1 MGRKGSN
8 LTVDRRVV
16 LQSAGGLTLASTVLT
31 GPAVADSITA
41 PRPSHE
47 FRQSMKLAFDWK
59 FALGHASDMAK
70 DFGFGRDQRTYAK
83 TGGSESSPIAT
94 AALPGFDDSS
104 WSSVQIP
111 HDWAIDLPFDPG
123 PGGFGPDQDD
133 PHAAHGYRALGRDH
147 PENSVGWYR
156 RPLDIPADWSGRRL
170 SLEFDGAFRQVVVF
184 LNGIIVDEHAGG
196 YVPFT
201 VDITDVAHPGET
213 NWLVVRVDASLGE
226 GWFYEGAGLYR
237 HVHLTATDPIHLP
250 PHGVFIQ
257 SAPRGAGATA
267 KISIDVR
274 NQSDAAP
281 EARVRTIV
289 LAPNGLEM
297 ARNETGLSITA
308 WGDGKVEHDLAWD
321 AAPLWSPSDPQLHRL
336 VVEVEVGGRIT
347 DRTETSFGVRS
358 AVFDAKRGFL
368 LNGQPLKLL
377 GACCHQDHAG
387 VGAAIPDR
395 LQDWRIE
402 QLKAMG
408 CNAYRASHNPA
419 TPELMDACDRLGM
432 LVIAETRRMSSDD
445 ESMAELA
452 TLVRRDRNR
461 PSVIAWSIGNEEQ
474 AIQGNETGAAI
485 ARTMKRLV
493 NRLDPSRP
501 VTAAKDQDFDT
512 GVSRVVDVLGF
523 NYRTPQMEGYH
534 ARFPDQPILGSETGS
549 TVSTRGEYV
558 LDAARHIVP
567 AYDREHPWWASTAEE
582 WWTIAAERPYIAGG
596 FIWTGFDY
604 RGEPTPYSRW
614 PSVGSYFGAMD
625 SCGFPKDNYWYYR
638 AWWRPEPL
646 LHLFPHWNW
655 EGREGEEIEVWVHS
669 NLDRVELLVNGRSA
683 GAKMVERNRHLAWSV
698 PYAPGVLEAR
708 GYKNGRLVA
717 TQRRETAGAPAA
729 LRLSVDRQRLT
740 ADGEDVAMI
749 AASVVDARGR
759 PCPRANDLVVFEVA
773 GDARVIGVGNGD
785 PVSHEPDRSDRRHLF
800 NGLAQAIVQTGRKGG
815 PITVTARAEG
825 LRPAVLRLDARTTK
839 QST

>member
-1 MGRKGSN
+1 MEREVSHS
-8 LTVDRRVV
+8 TVDRRTLMQGAGV
-16 LQSAGGLTLASTVLT
+16 LAVASSFSRPALASPEPQKARRRV
-31 GPAVADSITA
+31 
-41 PRPSHE
+41 
-47 FRQSMKLAFDWK
+47 KLAFDWK
-59 FALGHASDMAK
+59 HALGHAADMDK

-83 TGGSESSPIAT
+83 TGGSESSPIAL
-94 AALPGFDDSS
+94 AALAGFDDSA
-104 WSSVQIP
+104 WATVQVP

-123 PGGFGPDQDD
+123 PGGFKDDEDD
-133 PHAAHGYRALGRDH
+133 PRAAHGYKALGRDH

-156 RPLDIPADWSGRRL
+156 RKLEIPADWAGDRL
-170 SLEFDGAFRQVVVF
+170 GLEFDGAFRDVVVF

-196 YVPFT
+196 YTPFA
-201 VDITDVAHPGET
+201 VDITDIARPGET

-237 HVHLTATDPIHLP
+237 HVWLTATDPLQIA
-250 PHGVFIQ
+250 PHGAFIQ
-257 SAPRGAGATA
+257 SEPRGPGAVA
-267 KISIDVR
+267 RVEIAIR
-274 NQSDAAP
+274 NQADAARS
-281 EARVRTIV
+281 ALVRAIV
-289 LAPNGLEM
+289 SAPNGLEM
-297 ARNETGLSITA
+297 ARFEKPLTLEGWS
-308 WGDGKVEHDLAWD
+308 DGKVEADLRWAV
-321 AAPLWSPSDPQLHRL
+321 APLWSPADPRLHRL
-336 VVEVEVGGRIT
+336 TTEVEIDGVVK
-347 DRTETSFGVRS
+347 DRVETAFGVRS
-358 AVFDAKRGFL
+358 AVFDARRGFL
-368 LNGQPLKLL
+368 LNGEPLKLL

-387 VGAAIPDR
+387 VGAAIPDA

-432 LVIAETRRMSSDD
+432 LVIAETRRMSSDED
-445 ESMAELA
+445 SLKALA

-474 AIQGNETGAAI
+474 AIQGSDVGAAV
-485 ARTMKRLV
+485 ARTMKRMV

-512 GVSRVVDVLGF
+512 GVSRVVDILGF

-534 ARFPDQPILGSETGS
+534 ARFPDQPIMGTETGS

-558 LDAARHIVP
+558 LDAGRHIVP

-625 SCGFPKDNYWYYR
+625 SCGFPKDNFWYYR

-655 EGREGEEIEVWVHS
+655 EGREGQDVEVWVHS
-669 NLDRVELLVNGRSA
+669 NLDRVELFVNGRSV
-683 GAKMVERNRHLAWSV
+683 GAQDVVRNRHLAWTV
-698 PYAPGVLEAR
+698 PYAPGVVEAR
-708 GYKNGRLVA
+708 GWKDGRRVV

-729 LRLSVDRQRLT
+729 LRLSVDRTALR
-740 ADGEDVAMI
+740 ADGEDVGMI
-749 AASVVDARGR
+749 AVSMVDSRGR
-759 PCPRANDLVVFEVA
+759 PCPRADDLVVFEVS
-773 GDARVIGVGNGD
+773 GDARIIGVGNGN
-785 PVSHEPDRSDRRHLF
+785 PVSHEADRADRRRLF
-800 NGLAQAIVQTGRKGG
+800 NGLAQAVLQTGRLGG
-815 PITVTARAEG
+815 SITVTARAEG
-825 LRPAVLRLDARTTK
+825 LRPAVLRLDAHTVR

>member
-1 MGRKGSN
+1 LKRTGSN

-16 LQSAGGLTLASTVLT
+16 LQGAGGL
-31 GPAVADSITA
+31 AVAAAAVPDTAKAAGSASSAETGARESI
-41 PRPSHE
+41 
-47 FRQSMKLAFDWK
+47 KLAFDWK
-59 FALGHASDMAK
+59 FALGHASDVDK

-83 TGGSESSPIAT
+83 TGGSDTAPIAT
-94 AALPGFDDSS
+94 AALPGFDDSM
-104 WSSVQIP
+104 WRPVQIP

-123 PGGFGPDQDD
+123 AGGFGPDEDD
-133 PHAAHGYRALGRDH
+133 PRAAHGYRALGRDH

-156 RPLDIPADWSGRRL
+156 RPLDIPAEWVGRRL
-170 SLEFDGAFRQVVVF
+170 SLTFDGAFRQVVVF
-184 LNGIIVDEHAGG
+184 LNGVIVDEHVGG

-201 VDITDVAHPGET
+201 VDITDVARPGET
-213 NWLVVRVDASLGE
+213 NWLAVRVDASLGE

-237 HVHLTATDPIHLP
+237 HVHLTATDPIHVP

-257 SAPRGAGATA
+257 SSPRGAGATA
-267 KISIDVR
+267 KINIDVR
-274 NQSDAAP
+274 NQSEVSTD
-281 EARVRTIV
+281 ARVRTLV
-289 LAPNGLEM
+289 LAPNGLEL
-297 ARNETGLSITA
+297 ARQETGLRLAS
-308 WGDGKVEHDLAWD
+308 WNDGSVQHALDWS

-336 VVEVEVGGRIT
+336 VVEVEVEGRIT
-347 DRTETSFGVRS
+347 DRTETAFGVRS

-395 LQDWRIE
+395 LQYWRIE

-432 LVIAETRRMSSDD
+432 LVIAETRRMSSDE

-604 RGEPTPYSRW
+604 RGEPTPYNRW

-625 SCGFPKDNYWYYR
+625 ACGFPKDNYWYYR

-655 EGREGEEIEVWVHS
+655 EGREGHEIEVWVHS
-669 NLDRVELLVNGRSA
+669 NLDRVELFVNGRSA
-683 GAKMVERNRHLAWSV
+683 GSKTVERNRHLAWAV

-708 GYKNGRLVA
+708 GYKNGRLVS

-729 LRLSVDRQRLT
+729 LRLSVDRERLN
-740 ADGEDVAMI
+740 ADGEDLAII

-785 PVSHEPDRSDRRHLF
+785 PVSHEADRSDRRHLF
-800 NGLAQAIVQTGRKGG
+800 NGLAQAIVQTGRRGG
-815 PITVTARAEG
+815 PITVTAKAEG
-825 LRPAVLRLDARTTK
+825 LRPAVLSLDARTTK

>member
-1 MGRKGSN
+1 MQGA
-8 LTVDRRVV
+8 T
-16 LQSAGGLTLASTVLT
+16 AA
-31 GPAVADSITA
+31 AVAAIL
-41 PRPSHE
+41 PSTPALAATPE
-47 FRQSMKLAFDWK
+47 TRRRIKLAFDWK
-59 FALGHASDMAK
+59 FALGHAADIDK

-83 TGGSESSPIAT
+83 TGGSETSPIAE
-94 AALPGFDDSS
+94 AAKAAFDDSA
-104 WSSVQIP
+104 WTDVQIP
-111 HDWAIDLPFDPG
+111 HDWAIDLPYDSTPRILA
-123 PGGFGPDQDD
+123 PDQDD
-133 PHAAHGYRALGRDH
+133 PRAAHGFHALGRDH

-156 RPLDIPADWSGRRL
+156 RPLDIPADWAGRRIG
-170 SLEFDGAFRQVVVF
+170 LEFDGAFRQVVVF
-184 LNGIIVDEHAGG
+184 VNGIIVDEHAGG
-196 YVPFT
+196 YSPFRI
-201 VDITDVAHPGET
+201 DITDVAQPGRP
-213 NWLVVRVDASLGE
+213 NWLTVRVDASLGE

-237 HVHLTATDPIHLP
+237 HVWLTAANPVHVP
-250 PHGVFIQ
+250 PDGVFIRAEPQ
-257 SAPRGAGATA
+257 GSGARATVEA
-267 KISIDVR
+267 AVR
-274 NQSDAAP
+274 NQSDSSRTAT
-281 EARVRTIV
+281 VRTV
-289 LAPNGLEM
+289 VVAPNGLEKARREVM
-297 ARNETGLSITA
+297 LSLAPWRNENADLA
-308 WGDGKVEHDLAWD
+308 LAWD
-321 AAPLWSPSDPQLHRL
+321 VAPLWSPADPQLHRL
-336 VVEVEVGGRIT
+336 TTEIEIDGVVVDRI
-347 DRTETSFGVRS
+347 ETPFGVRS
-358 AVFDAKRGFL
+358 AVFDAQRGFL

-419 TPELMDACDRLGM
+419 MPELMDACDRLGM
-432 LVIAETRRMSSDD
+432 LVIAETRRMSSDE
-445 ESMAELA
+445 ESMTELA

-669 NLDRVELLVNGRSA
+669 NLDRVELLVNGRSV
-683 GAKMVERNRHLAWSV
+683 GAKTVERNRHLAWSV

-708 GYKNGRLVA
+708 GYKNGHLVS

-749 AASVVDARGR
+749 ATSVVDARGR
-759 PCPRANDLVVFEVA
+759 PCPRANDLVAFEVA

-815 PITVTARAEG
+815 PITVTARADG
-825 LRPAVLRLDARTTK
+825 LRPAVLRLDARNTK
-839 QST
+839 LST

>member
-1 MGRKGSN
+1 MERKDSGF
-8 LTVDRRVV
+8 TVDRRVL
-16 LQSAGGLTLASTVLT
+16 LQGAGGV
-31 GPAVADSITA
+31 AVASALAGPTRADTA
-41 PRPSHE
+41 SDPNAGP
-47 FRQSMKLAFDWK
+47 RQSVKLAFDWK
-59 FALGHASDMAK
+59 FALGHAADVEK

-83 TGGSESSPIAT
+83 TGGSESTPIAV
-94 AALPGFDDSS
+94 AALAGFDDTS
-104 WSSVQIP
+104 WRSVQIP
-111 HDWAIDLPFDPG
+111 HDWAIDLPYDPG
-123 PGGFGPDQDD
+123 PGGFGPDQED
-133 PHAAHGYRALGRDH
+133 PRAAHGYHALGRDH

-156 RPLDIPADWSGRRL
+156 RPLDIPADWAGRRL
-170 SLEFDGAFRQVVVF
+170 SLEFDGAFREVVVF

-196 YVPFT
+196 YSPFS
-201 VDITDVAHPGET
+201 VDITDVARPGET

-226 GWFYEGAGLYR
+226 GRFYEGAGLYR
-237 HVHLTATDPIHLP
+237 HVWLTATDPVHVP

-257 SAPRGAGATA
+257 AAPRDAGAAA
-267 KISIDVR
+267 KIQIEAR
-274 NQSDAAP
+274 NQSDQPRHALIRA
-281 EARVRTIV
+281 VV

-297 ARNETGLSITA
+297 ARRETPLTLPA
-308 WGDGKVEHDLAWD
+308 WSEDAVEQDLAWD
-321 AAPLWSPSDPQLHRL
+321 AAPLWSPSDPRLHRL
-336 VVEVEVGGRIT
+336 VVEVEADGRVT
-347 DRTETSFGVRS
+347 DRTETPFGVRS
-358 AVFDAKRGFL
+358 AVFDPQRGFL

-395 LQDWRIE
+395 LQAWRVE

-432 LVIAETRRMSSDD
+432 LVIAETRRMSSDE

-501 VTAAKDQDFDT
+501 ITAAKDQDFDT

-523 NYRTPQMEGYH
+523 NYRTPQMEAYH

-549 TVSTRGEYV
+549 TVTTRGEYV
-558 LDAARHIVP
+558 LDPARHIVP
-567 AYDREHPWWASTAEE
+567 AYDREHPWWASTAED
-582 WWTIAAERPYIAGG
+582 WWTIAADRPYIAGG

-604 RGEPTPYSRW
+604 RGEPTPYNRW

-655 EGREGEEIEVWVHS
+655 EGREGEDIEVWVHS
-669 NLDRVELLVNGRSA
+669 NLDRVELLVNGRSV
-683 GAKMVERNRHLAWSV
+683 GVKDVVRNRHLAWTV
-698 PYAPGVLEAR
+698 PYAPGVIEAR
-708 GYKNGRLVA
+708 GFKNGRRVA
-717 TQRRETAGAPAA
+717 TQRRETAGPPAA
-729 LRLSVDRQRLT
+729 LRLSVDRDRLT

-759 PCPRANDLVVFEVA
+759 PCPRAGDLVVFEVA

-800 NGLAQAIVQTGRKGG
+800 NGLAQAIVQAGRRGG
-815 PITVTARAEG
+815 PITITAQADG

>member
-1 MGRKGSN
+1 MKPDQSYS
-8 LTVDRRVV
+8 TVDRRV
-16 LQSAGGLTLASTVLT
+16 LMQGAGALVAAAGL
-31 GPAVADSITA
+31 VAPGAPSIA
-41 PRPSHE
+41 AEARPLRE
-47 FRQSMKLAFDWK
+47 RVKLAFDWT
-59 FALGHASDMAK
+59 FALGHAADKDK

-83 TGGSESSPIAT
+83 TGGSASSPIAT
-94 AALPGFDDSS
+94 AVLADFDDSA
-104 WSSVQIP
+104 WTRVQVP

-123 PGGFGPDQDD
+123 PGGFAPDKDD
-133 PHAAHGYRALGRDH
+133 PRAEHGYRALGRDH

-156 RPLDIPADWSGRRL
+156 RRLDIPADWTGRRL
-170 SLEFDGAFRQVVVF
+170 TLQFDGAFRDAVVF

-196 YVPFT
+196 YTPFV
-201 VDITDVAHPGET
+201 VDITDVARPGEV

-237 HVHLTATDPIHLP
+237 HVWLTAANPVHVAPNGVFIRSK
-250 PHGVFIQ
+250 PHGV
-257 SAPRGAGATA
+257 SANGQVEIA
-267 KISIDVR
+267 VR
-274 NQSDAAP
+274 NQSDTARA
-281 EARVRTIV
+281 ARVRAVVT
-289 LAPNGLEM
+289 APNGLEM
-297 ARNETGLSITA
+297 ARVERPLTLDA
-308 WGDGKVEHDLAWD
+308 WSDGKVQADLRWD
-321 AAPLWSPSDPQLHRL
+321 AAPLWSPADPQLHGL
-336 VVEVEVGGRIT
+336 VTEVEIDGVT
-347 DRTETSFGVRS
+347 VDRVETPFGVRS
-358 AVFDAKRGFL
+358 AVFDARRGFL
-368 LNGQPLKLL
+368 MNGEPLKLL

-395 LQDWRIE
+395 LQVWRLE

-419 TPELMDACDRLGM
+419 TPELMDACDRLG
-432 LVIAETRRMSSDD
+432 LVVIAETRRMSSDE
-445 ESMAELA
+445 ESLEELA
-452 TLVRRDRNR
+452 TLVRRDRNH
-461 PSVIAWSIGNEEQ
+461 PCVIAWSIGNEEQ
-474 AIQGNETGAAI
+474 AIQGNDTGVAI

-501 VTAAKDQDFDT
+501 ITAAKDQDFDT

-523 NYRTPQMEGYH
+523 NYRVPQMEGYH

-558 LDAARHIVP
+558 LDAERHIVP

-604 RGEPTPYSRW
+604 RGEPTPYNRW

-655 EGREGEEIEVWVHS
+655 EGREGQDVEVWVHS
-669 NLDRVELLVNGRSA
+669 NLDRVELFLNGRTL
-683 GAKMVERNRHLAWSV
+683 GARDVVRNRHLAWSV

-708 GYKNGRLVA
+708 GWKDGRVVA

-729 LRLSVDRQRLT
+729 LRLTVDRERLF
-740 ADGEDVAMI
+740 ADGEDVAML
-749 AASVVDARGR
+749 AVSAVDARGR
-759 PCPRANDLVVFEVA
+759 LCPRADDAVIFEIT
-773 GDARVIGVGNGD
+773 GDARVIGVGNGN
-785 PVSHEPDRSDRRHLF
+785 PVSHEPDRADRRRLF
-800 NGLAQAIVQTGRKGG
+800 NGLAQAIVQTGRRGG

-825 LRPAVLRLDARTTK
+825 LRPAVLRLDARTTR

>member
-1 MGRKGSN
+1 MERRGSD
-8 LTVDRRVV
+8 LAVDRRVV
-16 LQSAGGLTLASTVLT
+16 LQGAGGL
-31 GPAVADSITA
+31 AVATTA
-41 PRPSHE
+41 LPGAAVAAQVGAPGSNTGK
-47 FRQSMKLAFDWK
+47 RQSVKLAFDWK

-83 TGGSESSPIAT
+83 TGGSETSPIAT
-94 AALPGFDDSS
+94 AAMAGFDDSG
-104 WSSVQIP
+104 WTPVQIP

-133 PHAAHGYRALGRDH
+133 PRAAHGYRALGRDH

-156 RPLDIPADWSGRRL
+156 RPLDIPADWAGRRL

-201 VDITDVAHPGET
+201 VDITDVARPGET

-237 HVHLTATDPIHLP
+237 HVHLTATDPVHLP

-257 SAPRGAGATA
+257 PTPRGAGASA
-267 KISIDVR
+267 KISVEVR

-281 EARVRTIV
+281 DARIRTLV

-297 ARNETGLSITA
+297 ARHETGLSISS
-308 WGDGKVEHDLAWD
+308 WSSGKVEHDLAWYT
-321 AAPLWSPSDPQLHRL
+321 APLWSPSDPQLHRL
-336 VVEVEVGGRIT
+336 VVEVEVEGRIT

-432 LVIAETRRMSSDD
+432 LVIAETRRMSSDE
-445 ESMAELA
+445 ESMTELA

-485 ARTMKRLV
+485 ARTMKRMV

-567 AYDREHPWWASTAEE
+567 AYDREHPWWASTAEA

-638 AWWRPEPL
+638 AWWRPEAL

-669 NLDRVELLVNGRSA
+669 NLDRVELFVNGRSV
-683 GAKMVERNRHLAWSV
+683 GSKTVERNRHLAWSV

-708 GYKNGRLVA
+708 GFKNGRLVS

-729 LRLSVDRQRLT
+729 LRLSVDRERLT

>member
-1 MGRKGSN
+1 M
-8 LTVDRRVV
+8 
-16 LQSAGGLTLASTVLT
+16 
-31 GPAVADSITA
+31 I
-41 PRPSHE
+41 
-47 FRQSMKLAFDWK
+47 
-59 FALGHASDMAK
+59 K

-83 TGGSESSPIAT
+83 TGGSETSPIAT
-94 AALPGFDDSS
+94 AALAGFDDSA
-104 WSSVQIP
+104 WSPVQIP
-111 HDWAIDLPFDPG
+111 HDWALDLPFDPG
-123 PGGFGPDQDD
+123 SGGFGPDQDD
-133 PHAAHGYRALGRDH
+133 PRAAHGYRALGRDH

-156 RPLDIPADWSGRRL
+156 RPLDIPADWAGRRL

-201 VDITDVAHPGET
+201 VDITDVARPGEN

-237 HVHLTATDPIHLP
+237 HVHLTATDPIHIS

-274 NQSDAAP
+274 NHSDAATD
-281 EARVRTIV
+281 ARIRAIV

-297 ARNETGLSITA
+297 ARRETGLAMTS

-321 AAPLWSPSDPQLHRL
+321 TAPLWSPSAPHLHRL
-336 VVEVEVGGRIT
+336 VVEVEVEGAVT
-347 DRTETSFGVRS
+347 DRTETPFGVRS

-432 LVIAETRRMSSDD
+432 LVIAETRRMSSDE
-445 ESMAELA
+445 ESMTELA

-474 AIQGNETGAAI
+474 AIQGNQTGAAI
-485 ARTMKRLV
+485 ARTMKRMV

-534 ARFPDQPILGSETGS
+534 ARFPDQSILGSETGS

-567 AYDREHPWWASTAEE
+567 AYDREHPWWASTAEA

-614 PSVGSYFGAMD
+614 PSIGSYFGAMD

-655 EGREGEEIEVWVHS
+655 EGREGQEIEVWVHS
-669 NLDRVELLVNGRSA
+669 NLDRVELFVNGRSA
-683 GAKMVERNRHLAWSV
+683 GSKTVERNRHLAWSV
-698 PYAPGVLEAR
+698 PYEPGVLETR
-708 GYKNGRLVA
+708 GYKNGRLVS

-729 LRLSVDRQRLT
+729 LCLSVDRQRLT
-740 ADGEDVAMI
+740 ADGEDVAML

-759 PCPRANDLVVFEVA
+759 PCPRANDLVVFEIA

-800 NGLAQAIVQTGRKGG
+800 NGLAQAIVQTGRRGG
-815 PITVTARAEG
+815 PITVTARADG